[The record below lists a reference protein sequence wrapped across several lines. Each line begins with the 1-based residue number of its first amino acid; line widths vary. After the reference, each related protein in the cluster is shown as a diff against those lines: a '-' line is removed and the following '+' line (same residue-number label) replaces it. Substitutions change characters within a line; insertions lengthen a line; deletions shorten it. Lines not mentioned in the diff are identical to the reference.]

1 MGDIFRESPLYQQEV
16 IEVKEDSRRVG
27 VIGVGAVGKAVLQGM
42 SPWFDCC
49 GYDIVGD
56 YDWNR
61 ILDSDMVMICVS
73 TPENGGGRL
82 DSSNLMDVLSRLS
95 KDKFRRLVVIKSTIG
110 VHFLEQTEN
119 TFPLLRLV
127 YMPEFLRERSAF
139 QWFVNPDRL
148 VFSGATSDCE
158 EALSFFYWVD
168 EDVPRLIMN
177 HRTAEVAKLA
187 HNAFIATKVSFTN
200 EMENICEDL
209 GADPVGVM
217 SVIWA
222 DRRVKSREHLR
233 PHMGPYGGKCVPKDT
248 RELMNAS
255 FKTVLLKA
263 VEAVNQN
270 KKEASN
276 GGLSI
281 EQCSSDYSHQE
292 SA

>member
-1 MGDIFRESPLYQQEV
+1 MEEESR
-16 IEVKEDSRRVG
+16 KVG
-27 VIGVGAVGKAVLQGM
+27 VIGIGVVGKVVLQGM
-42 SPWFDCC
+42 CPWFNCC

-56 YDWNR
+56 YDWDW
-61 ILDSDMVMICVS
+61 ILDADMVMVCVS

-82 DSSNLMDVLSRLS
+82 DCSNVMNVLSRLS
-95 KDKFRRLVVIKSTIG
+95 KDKYRGLVVIKSTIG
-110 VHFLEQTEN
+110 VRFLERDEN

-148 VFSGATSDCE
+148 VFSGTASDCE

-168 EDVPRLIMN
+168 KDVPRLIMD

-200 EMENICEDL
+200 EMETICEEL
-209 GADPVGVM
+209 GADPIGVM

-222 DRRVKSREHLR
+222 DRRVKSKEHLK
-233 PHMGPYGGKCVPKDT
+233 PHMGPYGGKCVPKDI

-255 FKTVLLKA
+255 VKAVLLKA
-263 VEAVNQN
+263 VEAVNHA
-270 KKEASN
+270 KKETSN
-276 GGLSI
+276 GRLSI
-281 EQCSSDYSHQE
+281 V
-292 SA
+292 

>member
-1 MGDIFRESPLYQQEV
+1 MKEESRK
-16 IEVKEDSRRVG
+16 IG
-27 VIGVGAVGKAVLQGM
+27 VIGIGAVGKAVLQGM
-42 SPWFDCC
+42 SPWFNCC

-56 YDWNR
+56 YDWDL
-61 ILDSDMVMICVS
+61 ILDTDMVMVCVS

-82 DSSNLMDVLSRLS
+82 DCSNVMDVLSRLS
-95 KDKFRRLVVIKSTIG
+95 TDKYHGLIVIKSTGG
-110 VHFLEQTEN
+110 VRFLKRAEN
-119 TFPLLRLV
+119 AFPLLKLV

-148 VFSGATSDCE
+148 VFSGAASECE

-168 EDVPRLIMN
+168 EDAPRLIMD
-177 HRTAEVAKLA
+177 HQTAEVAKLA

-200 EMENICEDL
+200 EMENICGEL

-217 SVIWA
+217 GVIWA

-233 PHMGPYGGKCVPKDT
+233 PHMGPYGGKCVPKDI

-255 FKTVLLKA
+255 VKAVLLKA
-263 VEAVNQN
+263 VEAVNHA
-270 KKEASN
+270 KKETSN

-281 EQCSSDYSHQE
+281 E
-292 SA
+292 